1 MRNPIIK
8 KEHHHGKWQSRTP
21 VYRHGYGDKY
31 LPPPGNRIA
40 MGCSTRHA
48 KDIIQILKRAKKII
62 NLMKASILLYFSPP
76 SQLDCPQ
83 NDGFAI
89 SQRSSTTARS
99 IESPLSCSGVNLV
112 GCCVQSLIGGRLMP
126 RLILF
131 YLFFCPLTRR
141 PKRCDSV
148 LPHRDRPARRLPQ
161 LYPIA

>member
-1 MRNPIIK
+1 MRNPILK
-8 KEHHHGKWQSRTP
+8 KEHHHGKAERR

-48 KDIIQILKRAKKII
+48 KDIIQILKLAKKRI

-76 SQLDCPQ
+76 SQLDCHQ

-89 SQRSSTTARS
+89 PQRSSTTSRS
-99 IESPLSCSGVNLV
+99 IESPLSFSSVNLV

-131 YLFFCPLTRR
+131 Y
-141 PKRCDSV
+141 
-148 LPHRDRPARRLPQ
+148 
-161 LYPIA
+161 

>member
-1 MRNPIIK
+1 MAKPNAGSIGMAMVIN
-8 KEHHHGKWQSRTP
+8 SC
-21 VYRHGYGDKY
+21 
-31 LPPPGNRIA
+31 PPSGNRIA

-89 SQRSSTTARS
+89 PQRSSTTARS

-112 GCCVQSLIGGRLMP
+112 GGCVQSLIGGHLMP

-131 YLFFCPLTRR
+131 YLFCCPLTRR

-148 LPHRDRPARRLPQ
+148 LPHRDRSAHRLPQ